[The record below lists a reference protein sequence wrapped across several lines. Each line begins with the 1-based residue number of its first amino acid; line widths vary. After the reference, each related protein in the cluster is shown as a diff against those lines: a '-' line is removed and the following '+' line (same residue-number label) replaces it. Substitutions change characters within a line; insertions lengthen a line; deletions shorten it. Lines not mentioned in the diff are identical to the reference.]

1 MENQDLLNAKLRNV
15 KKFNALKALERSLVD
30 VEKLG
35 VVVGL
40 VRNFDKTSSIRTI
53 SNTLKEFMTVKT

>member
-15 KKFNALKALERSLVD
+15 KKFNALKALERSPVD